1 MFIGLTGR
9 FAAGKGAAAEFFK
22 TRGFHYLS
30 LSDLLREELAARGLA
45 FSRENLIITGKTLRA
60 GEGPAVLAARALK
73 YLSLESG
80 KNNWVIDSIRSPAEV
95 AALRALKNFTLLAI
109 DASAELRFARLR
121 ARGRAGDSATLE
133 QFVAQE
139 AAEDTTDPNG
149 QQLSATFALADVIIA
164 NDGERAALHERLEEF
179 LSARTPVR
187 SQPG

>member
-45 FSRENLIITGKTLRA
+45 FSRENLISTGKLLRE
-60 GEGPAVLAARALK
+60 GEGPAAQALK
-73 YLSLESG
+73 YLAAGGEN
-80 KNNWVIDSIRSPAEV
+80 KNWVIDSIRSPAEV